1 MHDRYIA
8 EICRPRLSVLPLIL
22 WVHLHS
28 LLHVKSYVVYSA
40 SVVQGHFKVIKIDTS
55 RSIAIWYGKLE
66 WCGYP
71 KVKKFDDMFSCFEYW
86 CVTDGHTDILRQ
98 HSLCYA

>member
-55 RSIAIWYGKLE
+55 RSIAIWYGKTRMVWLPE
-66 WCGYP
+66 GE
-71 KVKKFDDMFSCFEYW
+71 KV
-86 CVTDGHTDILRQ
+86 
-98 HSLCYA
+98 